1 MTTAIE
7 TEQITHVSVK
17 VGSGYDLLTKVEW
30 LEMPVPER
38 VQLIL
43 QNKVQF
49 LNGEEIIPAR
59 AALKLLKA
67 G

>member
-1 MTTAIE
+1 MTN
-7 TEQITHVSVK
+7 QITHVSVK
-17 VGSGYDLLTKVEW
+17 VGSGYNLLSKDKW

-43 QNKVQF
+43 QNKAQF
-49 LNGEEIIPAR
+49 LDGDEVVPAR
-59 AALKLLKA
+59 KALQLLKT